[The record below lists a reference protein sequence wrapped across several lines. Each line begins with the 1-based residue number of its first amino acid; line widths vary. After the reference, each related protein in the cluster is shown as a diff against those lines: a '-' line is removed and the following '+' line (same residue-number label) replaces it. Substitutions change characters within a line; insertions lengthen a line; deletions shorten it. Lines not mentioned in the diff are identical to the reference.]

1 MDTLAIGTRRREHTG
16 GRGCFIPRG
25 FVIFMIILA
34 LDGCSGGDGD
44 SSQPPL
50 DLSAQEAS
58 ISLTAYPPAV
68 QSGESA
74 TISWQAQN
82 LDSCKATGGWSGN
95 KSTEGTETV
104 GPLTETTVFTLE
116 CETTSRFST
125 LSCKTADGCK
135 GRGPDQRKK
144 KSGTVIVDG
153 QAPAPS
159 PTVSL
164 EAAPTSVTGGD
175 FSTLTWWSTDAD
187 RCDASLDWSGRKAT
201 SGNEDV
207 GPLAATSE
215 FALTCSN
222 TGGDTT
228 QSAVVNVDAA
238 PPPPVPTVSL
248 TANPT
253 SVAYNGSTT
262 LSWLSSDATSCF
274 GEDAWSGDKPLSG
287 SETVSGLTISSTFG
301 LTCIGDGGSASQAV
315 TVLVQA
321 PIASA
326 DLSWVAPASN
336 EDGSPVTI
344 TAFNIYA
351 GTSATSLLKIATVNG
366 SQTSFTVNGLP
377 TGTTYFAV
385 TAVSD
390 TGAESVFSNIGSK
403 TI

>member
-1 MDTLAIGTRRREHTG
+1 M
-16 GRGCFIPRG
+16 PRG
-25 FVIFMIILA
+25 FLVFMLMLA
-34 LDGCSGGDGD
+34 LEACSGDG
-44 SSQPPL
+44 SSGGGIS
-50 DLSAQEAS
+50 LSPSDPSAEEAS
-58 ISLTAYPPAV
+58 ISLSAYPPAV

-116 CETTSRFST
+116 CESTSSIST

-164 EAAPTSVTGGD
+164 EAAPTSVTAGD

-187 RCDASLDWSGRKAT
+187 SCDASLDWSGAKAT

-222 TGGDTT
+222 TGGETT

-248 TANPT
+248 TADPT
-253 SVAYNGSTT
+253 SVADNGSTT
-262 LSWLSSDATSCF
+262 LSWFSSDATSCF

-287 SETVSGLTISSTFG
+287 SETRSGLTISSTFG

-326 DLSWVAPASN
+326 DLSWVAPTTN
-336 EDGSPVTI
+336 EDGSPVTV

-351 GTSATSLLKIATVNG
+351 GTSTTTLLKVATVNG
-366 SQTSFTVNGLP
+366 SETSFTVNGLP